1 MHILWEANRPMLASE
16 IVNAKEELNINTVQS
31 ALKAMIEKGYIKVAE
46 ITHSRTVFARTY
58 RPVVS
63 KEAYLKEVCDE
74 FGSNLGSCGIFAAL
88 IEQEEDIRKLDELE
102 KLIVKAKERLGNVI
116 VEEVRFFVKLDFSPK
131 QWYVLIYKNP
141 EGHSVPTNF

>member
-1 MHILWEANRPMLASE
+1 MKRLSKRQYEIMHILWEANRPMLASE

-31 ALKAMIEKGYIKVAE
+31 ALKAMIEKGYIEVAE
-46 ITHSRTVFARTY
+46 ITHSRTVLARTY

-74 FGSNLGSCGIFAAL
+74 FGSNLGSWGIFAAL

-102 KLIVKAKERLGNVI
+102 KLIVKAKERLGVNQ
-116 VEEVRFFVKLDFSPK
+116 K
-131 QWYVLIYKNP
+131 
-141 EGHSVPTNF
+141 